1 MSMIKTLLLIA
12 PLALAGAAN
21 AQPAHLTDAQY
32 IAAVRCQT
40 LMSSSNLGRQDT
52 RAIDALV
59 TSESATRSPAAFD
72 RGEAARDQT
81 AQVARHAGA
90 YGKASLANERD
101 GLCRSFT
108 GVVQSAS
115 AATPAANRNN

>member
-1 MSMIKTLLLIA
+1 MSMFKTLMLIA
-12 PLALAGAAN
+12 PLALAGVAN

-40 LMSSSNLGRQDT
+40 LMSSSNLGREDT
-52 RAIDALV
+52 RGIDALV
-59 TSESATRSPAAFD
+59 KSESTTRSPAAID
-72 RGEAARDQT
+72 RADDAREHV
-81 AQVARHAGA
+81 AMVARHAGTFE
-90 YGKASLANERD
+90 KASLANERD